1 MRRTQPGRGRRQVIA
16 WKVLAI
22 FVGVSVYLT
31 SFALTRKTVIMD
43 YLAIN
48 SSGRGTSL
56 IVHYFSES
64 RRLNHLLYYLFYPI
78 HSALGGSDERV
89 IARAERKENVPH
101 NTAVYVRDLDSLRGG
116 AVIGSIK

>member
-1 MRRTQPGRGRRQVIA
+1 
-16 WKVLAI
+16 
-22 FVGVSVYLT
+22 
-31 SFALTRKTVIMD
+31 MD

-101 NTAVYVRDLDSLRGG
+101 NTAVYVRDLDSLRGR
-116 AVIGSIK
+116 AVIRSIK